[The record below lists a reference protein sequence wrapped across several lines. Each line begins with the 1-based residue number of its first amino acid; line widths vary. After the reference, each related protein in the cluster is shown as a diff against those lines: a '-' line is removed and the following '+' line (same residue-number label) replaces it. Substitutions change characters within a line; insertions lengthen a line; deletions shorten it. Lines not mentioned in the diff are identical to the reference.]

1 MTDSNLK
8 PVTEWKETSIAPD
21 HQQLERILQSSALRN
36 SATLRQLLQFLGTR
50 AIEGNSE
57 GLKEYTIGVE
67 AFGRKPDFDPKTD
80 PIVRVQ
86 THRLRQKLKEYYE
99 QEGAN
104 DPILIEIPKG
114 HYYPTFAPKV
124 ASSEPSG
131 LESNQLISLTE
142 AKTNIDEL
150 PSSAHGTEELVGESA
165 EDAPHHRSHQYM
177 VGAIALIGI
186 LLFALALGFM
196 LGNYRKHN
204 AVEEDA
210 VISNTSRLAHTSAD
224 PVSTFWAAFLGNDS
238 APIIAYANAVFLLDD
253 SNDLFRFRQGASDNR
268 GARVD
273 DHLARQFASNPALV
287 AKAGQL
293 YYENGYT
300 GTGELESVARLTA
313 LFTQMGAKPTIKTSR
328 DITPEDL
335 QQHAVILLGSPF
347 QNIAA
352 AQLLTSGD
360 FSFQNPDSRREQW
373 RGQIVNAHPN
383 SDENSVY
390 RTERDPDTQ
399 VLKRDYSLISIQP
412 GVVAGHNIA
421 VIAGLDT
428 KGTEGAVQFVTSRA
442 GVEELSAALSAKGLT
457 TTKSTPT
464 GKEEMPWFQALTL
477 VHLEKGDQ
485 VLNTELISVHPVHLK
500 KSRTLG
506 ESVSAPPIRH

>member
-1 MTDSNLK
+1 M
-8 PVTEWKETSIAPD
+8 KETSIAQN

-36 SATLRQLLQFLGTR
+36 STTLRQLLQFLGTR

-86 THRLRQKLKEYYE
+86 THRLRQKLKEYYQ
-99 QEGAN
+99 QEGAH
-104 DPILIEIPKG
+104 DPILIGIPKG
-114 HYYPTFAPKV
+114 HYYPTFEPKA
-124 ASSEPSG
+124 ASSEYQEFEGDEAP
-131 LESNQLISLTE
+131 SLTSE
-142 AKTNIDEL
+142 TNIEE
-150 PSSAHGTEELVGESA
+150 PSSSDLGIEELAKSPSSSRVRWHLGSL
-165 EDAPHHRSHQYM
+165 
-177 VGAIALIGI
+177 IALTGA
-186 LLFALALGFM
+186 LLFTLAIGFLLGT
-196 LGNYRKHN
+196 YRRRN
-204 AVEEDA
+204 AAERDAVE
-210 VISNTSRLAHTSAD
+210 SGTGRLAPTSAD
-224 PVSTFWAAFLGNDS
+224 PVSIFWAAFLNNDS

-273 DHLARQFASNPALV
+273 AHLARQFASNPALV
-287 AKAGQL
+287 GKAGQL

-313 LFTQMGAKPTIKTSR
+313 LFTQMGVKPTIKTSR
-328 DITPEDL
+328 NITPEDL

-347 QNIAA
+347 QNIAV
-352 AQLLTSGD
+352 AQLLPPGD

-373 RGQIVNAHPN
+373 RGQIVNAQPT
-383 SDENSVY
+383 SDESSVY

-428 KGTEGAVQFVTSRA
+428 KGTEGATRFVTSRS
-442 GVEELSAALSAKGLT
+442 GVEELSAALSAKGLAL
-457 TTKSTPT
+457 TKEASA
-464 GKEEMPWFQALTL
+464 GKEGMPWFQALML

-485 VLNTELISVHPVHLK
+485 VLSTELTAVHPLHLK
-500 KSRTLG
+500 KPRTPSTDG
-506 ESVSAPPIRH
+506 TAVPTRRP